1 MAFVR
6 PEHSRGRVRRAG
18 DALRRDPADETELAR
33 ELPVITN
40 WRAAHAYPLNT
51 FQATLRLKL
60 RSLGSSARSSL
71 VGQRLKRLP
80 SIEAK
85 LKRFATMNL
94 ERMQDIA
101 GLRAV
106 VPGITALKNLHRSY
120 LHARFSHEL
129 RSVDNYLENPKDDG
143 YRSIHMVYRYAKN
156 YVTPYDG
163 LYVELQM
170 RTRLQH
176 SWATAVETVD
186 IFANQAIKAGRASPE
201 WSEFFKL
208 ASAAFA
214 ISEGCSPSAEYS
226 NLTADEVHARLI
238 AVEQPM
244 NVLMRLRGFAVAANH
259 IQRLGRSNAAYHLVT
274 LNTELR
280 RLTVR
285 PFSRDELNQATDEY
299 AIAER
304 RAAEGEPIDAVLI
317 AGGNI
322 DQLRK
327 TYPNYF
333 LDATRFIADVYALQ
347 GAVRPA

>member
-1 MAFVR
+1 MAFVQ
-6 PEHSRGRVRRAG
+6 PEYTRGQVRRAG
-18 DALRRDPADETELAR
+18 EALRRDPPDEVELAR
-33 ELPVITN
+33 EMPVITN

-51 FQATLRLKL
+51 FQATLRQKL
-60 RSLGSSARSSL
+60 SNLGSSSRGSL

-106 VPGITALKNLHRSY
+106 VPGIAGLRNLHRSY
-120 LHARFSHEL
+120 LRARFSHQL
-129 RSVDNYLENPKDDG
+129 RSAHDYVEIPKEDG
-143 YRSIHMVYRYAKN
+143 YRSIHLVYRYEKN
-156 YVTPYDG
+156 YVSPYDG
-163 LYVELQM
+163 LFVELQM

-201 WSEFFKL
+201 WGEFFKL

-214 ISEGCSPSAEYS
+214 INEGCAPPTEYVGLSAK
-226 NLTADEVHARLI
+226 DIRARLI
-238 AVEQPM
+238 AADQPM
-244 NVLMRLRGFAVAANH
+244 NALVRLRAFAVAANH
-259 IQRLGRSNAAYHLVT
+259 IQRLGRSTADYHLVILDT
-274 LNTELR
+274 DRR
-280 RLTVR
+280 RLTVQ
-285 PFSRDELNQATDEY
+285 PFSMDQLDQATIEY
-299 AIAER
+299 ANAER
-304 RAAEGEPIDAVLI
+304 RAAKGEPIDAVLV

-347 GAVRPA
+347 AARP